1 MASLKLSQ
9 VPVGSSFI
17 DSNSTYNSQVLE
29 WCVVAHG
36 VDEEDVT
43 TLILKDSNPYGYK
56 TIDLPFDAQEPT
68 NPDINKRNYG
78 NPSYEY
84 SNILQWLNSD
94 KLANQWFI
102 PQHEYDQS
110 PTSEYVANSGYAY
123 SSKDGFLAHFSEGF
137 KESLVNVEKY
147 GTSRKVHLP
156 ADRELFSNIQSH
168 SDNNTVYDVG
178 ETYGTYVF
186 GIATDEYMLY
196 VRGNN
201 SIYAPISR
209 VYASNGT
216 VHYIAENLESSKQYP
231 YQLTGSKAQRPR
243 CLPMVFMKSNTR
255 VSYNTSDQKYYANY
269 DNVPIISVN
278 NNLGQHKTEFSFN
291 FSVSDADGDT
301 VSVKAYVDDSETA
314 IFNNT
319 VSLDTP
325 TQITVPASVMSGL
338 EYGNHTVKIVAD
350 DGDKTSTATPIFEKY
365 DIAPAVSVQSDLGQ
379 KKYTFS
385 FTFRISDADDTKSS
399 VTVKLDNTQIYSDNN
414 APLDTDITVQ
424 ISTADFSALTYDTH
438 TLMITADDGVKTG
451 TATASFQKIELSVPV
466 ITADEIGNKVSEF
479 TSTYQ
484 VSSDSADSIDVI
496 VKLDN
501 VEIDNKTNV
510 AQDTDIILAVSAS
523 RFNALSYGNHE
534 IDIIATDNDGY
545 SSTKPLTFKKCS
557 TPTVRMSVP
566 VIVEEPFSVEVTAN
580 SADGDNITLKAYI
593 DNREINV

>member
-1 MASLKLSQ
+1 MAKLKLSQ
-9 VPVGSSFI
+9 VPVGSIYI
-17 DSNSTYNSQVLE
+17 DNSSTFATSTDGNHTIPQ
-29 WCVVAHG
+29 WIVVGQDADG
-36 VDEEDVT
+36 EGIT
-43 TLILKDSNPYGYK
+43 TLIMSRSTSIG
-56 TIDLPFDAQEPT
+56 IRAFDAKEPT
-68 NPDINKRNYG
+68 NPNEDIRNQG
-78 NPSYEY
+78 NPLYSV
-84 SNILQWLNSD
+84 SNILQYLNSEGQ
-94 KLANQWFI
+94 ANQWYS

-110 PTSEYVANSGYAY
+110 PITPYINIEEGKSRYQEYA
-123 SSKDGFLAHFSEGF
+123 KIDGFLHSFSDDL
-137 KESLVNVEKY
+137 KNAMISVEKY
-147 GTSRKVHLP
+147 GVNKKVHLP
-156 ADRELFSNIQSH
+156 SYKEITPNGWVNDSVENKANHDENGIAYKSYVVGDGNDISFLVRGDGNPEAPKVIFYVNTSKVRKSSSMPYTYGNSVIPMIFVDSNAPVS
-168 SDNNTVYDVG
+168 YDV
-178 ETYGTYVF
+178 
-186 GIATDEYMLY
+186 
-196 VRGNN
+196 
-201 SIYAPISR
+201 
-209 VYASNGT
+209 
-216 VHYIAENLESSKQYP
+216 
-231 YQLTGSKAQRPR
+231 TG
-243 CLPMVFMKSNTR
+243 
-255 VSYNTSDQKYYANY
+255 QKYYSAW
-269 DNVPIISVN
+269 DNAPVISVN

-301 VSVKAYVDDSETA
+301 VSVSAYVDDSETA

-350 DGDKTSTATPIFEKY
+350 DGDKTSTAIPIFEKY
-365 DIAPAVSVQSDLGQ
+365 DIAPTVSVQSDLGQ
-379 KKYTFS
+379 KKYTFN

-414 APLDTDITVQ
+414 APLDTDITIQ
-424 ISTADFSALTYDTH
+424 ISTSDFSALTYDTH

-451 TATASFQKIELSVPV
+451 MAMASFQKIELSVPV
-466 ITADEIGNKVSEF
+466 ITADEIGNKASEF